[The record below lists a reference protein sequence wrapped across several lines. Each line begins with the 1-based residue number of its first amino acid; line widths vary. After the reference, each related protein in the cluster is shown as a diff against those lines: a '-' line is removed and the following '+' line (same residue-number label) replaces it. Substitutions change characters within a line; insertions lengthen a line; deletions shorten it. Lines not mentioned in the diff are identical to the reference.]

1 MEEFDGEQ
9 SQSYLAALSQKSMK
23 MQISQESV
31 IKKLVTFYLPSGLV
45 FSTRWENR
53 RVTAFC
59 VIQSMSKI

>member
-1 MEEFDGEQ
+1 VEEFDGEQ
-9 SQSYLAALSQKSMK
+9 SQSNLAALFQKLMK
-23 MQISQESV
+23 QISQESV

-45 FSTRWENR
+45 FSTMWENR